1 MVNAE
6 YMGTPSS
13 SAAPARADRSRPLS
27 IDNEVDPVDP
37 GRAGPVGRSFVVG
50 QGGRRRRCQTSNH
63 ARQDDAHFKRRR
75 KEEASRGENV
85 ALRSQS
91 GPVRSNVGKQIYWL
105 SDRLD
110 RHPGPGWQ
118 NGKGLLPTF
127 WKRYGY
133 YDPMDLYR
141 YRQTHHGSIP
151 IEKS

>member
-1 MVNAE
+1 MINAE

-63 ARQDDAHFKRRR
+63 ARQDDADFKRRR
-75 KEEASRGENV
+75 KRKRLEEKMSHYDPKAD
-85 ALRSQS
+85 L
-91 GPVRSNVGKQIYWL
+91 VRSNVGKQIYWL

-133 YDPMDLYR
+133 YDPM
-141 YRQTHHGSIP
+141 
-151 IEKS
+151 